1 MFQHVRWLDGSLCI
15 LWAGL
20 RRTFHDV
27 TNSVLY
33 DLKITLQLEYVVW
46 ESLLINGL
54 GKVGLISFA

>member
-1 MFQHVRWLDGSLCI
+1 MCI

-33 DLKITLQLEYVVW
+33 ELERTLQLEYVDW

-54 GKVGLISFA
+54 GKTGLITSE